1 MQAHRL
7 RFVQDTLERV
17 DQVIV
22 VLVRLEDVET
32 RQDELI
38 LFLDQLVQ
46 KLDVVRVAEMEPR
59 QRVDILK
66 KLILLSW
73 QGRLRPL
80 KIG

>member
-32 RQDELI
+32 R
-38 LFLDQLVQ
+38 
-46 KLDVVRVAEMEPR
+46 
-59 QRVDILK
+59 
-66 KLILLSW
+66 
-73 QGRLRPL
+73 
-80 KIG
+80 